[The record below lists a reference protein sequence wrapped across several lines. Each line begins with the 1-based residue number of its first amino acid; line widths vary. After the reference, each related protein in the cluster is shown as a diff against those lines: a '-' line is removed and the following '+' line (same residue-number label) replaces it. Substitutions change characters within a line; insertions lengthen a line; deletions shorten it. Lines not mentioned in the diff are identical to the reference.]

1 MSATIIWQDDALQ
14 KALKRLAEQCPQ
26 RTEEALTQACA
37 DIEAEAKER
46 CPVDTGEL
54 RRSITSDV
62 IKKDE
67 GHYVGRVGTN
77 LYYAVF
83 AHEGTGLYSRTN
95 KGRKDVPWHYRD
107 EQGKWHTTYGQV
119 AQPFLQ
125 DAVDVKSDEIIKY
138 FRRIIRDERANSNT

>member
-1 MSATIIWQDDALQ
+1 MSATIIWDDDALQ

-62 IKKDE
+62 IKEDE

-77 LYYAVF
+77 LYYSIF
-83 AHEGTGLYSRTN
+83 LHEGTGLYSRTN
-95 KGRKDVPWHYRD
+95 KGRKDVPWHYKD
-107 EQGKWHTTYGQV
+107 EQGNTKVY
-119 AQPFLQ
+119 ASIYDPKDEEPILQPIETEKEWNLIFNILH
-125 DAVDVKSDEIIKY
+125 
-138 FRRIIRDERANSNT
+138 N

>member
-26 RTEEALTQACA
+26 RTEEALTQACL

-62 IKKDE
+62 IKEDE

-77 LYYAVF
+77 LYYSVF
-83 AHEGTGLYSRTN
+83 LHEGTGLYSRTN
-95 KGRKDVPWHYRD
+95 KGRKDVPWHYQD
-107 EQGKWHTTYGQV
+107 DNGNWHSTSGQHP
-119 AQPFLQ
+119 QPFMEKAL
-125 DAVDVKSDEIIKY
+125 DDNKDKCLNYIKQS
-138 FRRIIRDERANSNT
+138 IKGGTK